1 MRERERG
8 TEWLKR
14 GECLQRRE
22 RKNDCGD
29 GRLNEKEVLGFRCLD
44 LNKTQNDVVYHADR
58 KSVV

>member
-1 MRERERG
+1 MRERERE

-44 LNKTQNDVVYHADR
+44 LNKTQNDVVYHAC
-58 KSVV
+58 